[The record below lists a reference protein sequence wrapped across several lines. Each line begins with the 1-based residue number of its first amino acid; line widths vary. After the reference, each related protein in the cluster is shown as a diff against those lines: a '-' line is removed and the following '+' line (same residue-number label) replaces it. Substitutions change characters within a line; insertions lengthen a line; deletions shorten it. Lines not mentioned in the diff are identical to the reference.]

1 MSFTAVKSTRHHAR
15 ILYTKDAPYEGFL
28 LKNINWLKIPSEALS
43 VLRHTFEKDE
53 GVMAPRIWLESDDPS
68 RPRLI
73 PVRYKDRS
81 NEAKG
86 LVGLSSEEVPVTGID
101 RILAGGR
108 WFEKSDTYSVILPD
122 RMAQRLGIDPKDP
135 AGSVVQLWGIPF
147 KVVGVFYGQQFQEY
161 YDLDGEPLTPIT
173 YPQMASMKITEEE
186 MEAMETEED
195 VQAFQSRYQHVP
207 AEQTLIIPYRTLLAL
222 GGRLKSIAVRPGSGT
237 NMQEMANRLVDRFGL
252 SLFSGEKGGT
262 FLYTASDTLGYSGVP
277 NILIPL
283 LISVFIVLNTMISI
297 AIYTSVGLAPSH
309 VSFLFIAE
317 ALAFAVLS
325 VVLGYILAQTSA
337 SIFSGTALWAGITVN
352 YSSLAGVAAMILVIL
367 VVLVSVIYPS
377 RVAAEIA
384 IPDVNRAWKLPETKG
399 NAMEVML
406 PVQLKYE
413 EYRGVGGYVFRYLLE
428 HQNVSH
434 GLFSTG
440 DISIASICPILHG
453 AGDRTHECSDDSCC
467 TSLCLNFKARVWLAP
482 FDFGITQKVD
492 VQFCPAPDEPEFLG
506 IKVNLEREAGEANA
520 WRRINKAFLNQ
531 MRKQLLMWRSL
542 EKEAQAEYEG
552 ALDSPK
558 EGKEEEELDF

>member
-1 MSFTAVKSTRHHAR
+1 
-15 ILYTKDAPYEGFL
+15 
-28 LKNINWLKIPSEALS
+28 
-43 VLRHTFEKDE
+43 
-53 GVMAPRIWLESDDPS
+53 
-68 RPRLI
+68 
-73 PVRYKDRS
+73 
-81 NEAKG
+81 
-86 LVGLSSEEVPVTGID
+86 
-101 RILAGGR
+101 
-108 WFEKSDTYSVILPD
+108 
-122 RMAQRLGIDPKDP
+122 
-135 AGSVVQLWGIPF
+135 
-147 KVVGVFYGQQFQEY
+147 
-161 YDLDGEPLTPIT
+161 
-173 YPQMASMKITEEE
+173 MKITEEE

-283 LISVFIVLNTMISI
+283 LISVFIVLNTMISSVYERKREI